1 MPLASGSHFGPY
13 EILSPLGVG
22 GMGEVYRVRDAK
34 LNRDVALKV
43 LRPEVAHDPERL
55 ARFRREA
62 QLLASLNHQ
71 NIAQVYGFEDAS
83 GHHGLLME
91 LVEGET
97 LAERIGRGAV
107 PLDEALA
114 IAKQIAEA
122 LEAAHERGII
132 HRDLKPAN
140 VKAREDGTVKVL
152 DFGLAKALDPRSADE
167 ARQESPYADSPT
179 FTAAM
184 TMPGIILGTAA
195 YMPPEQVKGRPV
207 DRRADLW
214 AFGCVLFEMLTGRRP
229 FEGETTSDVLAR
241 IIEREPDWSALP
253 AATPRSIRT
262 LLARCLV
269 KDRRR
274 RLDSAAAA
282 RLEIDDAS
290 QAADQFAAA
299 SDARRAGWTW
309 PTISAVVMLTGIV
322 GAVAA
327 WMLKPPAEPRPDP
340 VTRFAITLPP
350 AQSIAYSINDRD
362 LTLSAD
368 GTRLA
373 YTAGDRAQLM
383 VRRLDQLEA
392 SALPGIERARAPV
405 FSPDGRW
412 IAFFDQLDEGFTTGP
427 VVQRGALK
435 KASLSGGPPTTIAP
449 LTGASRGASW
459 AADDSILF
467 ATSDRSSGILRVPAG
482 GGETEVLTS
491 PDAARGEEDHLF
503 PSALPGKQAVLFT
516 ITNLGPDDHRIA
528 VYDLKTREQRVVRS
542 GSQPEYV
549 DTGHLIFIDRG
560 ALWAIRFDLET
571 LATAG
576 EAVAL
581 NERVLQL
588 GSANFAISRSGTLAY
603 LPERAGGSRAL
614 VWVDRGGRQQPIPL
628 PPGTYRNA
636 RLSPDGKRVALH
648 VFDQN
653 HQIWTSDL
661 AMPRLT
667 RLTFLTGNNL
677 PGRWGDTLAL
687 VDARRQAP
695 DLRVG
700 A

>member
-1 MPLASGSHFGPY
+1 MPLAIGSHFGPY

-71 NIAQVYGFEDAS
+71 NIAQVYGFEDAG

-97 LAERIGRGAV
+97 LADRIGRGAL

-152 DFGLAKALDPRSADE
+152 DFGLAKALDPRSAGE
-167 ARQESPYADSPT
+167 ARQESQYADSPT

-214 AFGCVLFEMLTGRRP
+214 AFGCVLFEMLTGQRP
-229 FEGETTSDVLAR
+229 FQGETTSDVLAR

-253 AATPRSIRT
+253 AATPRSIRR

-290 QAADQFAAA
+290 QAADQVAPA
-299 SDARRAGWTW
+299 SDAGRAGWTW
-309 PTISAVVMLTGIV
+309 WTIGAVVMLTGIA

-327 WMLKPPAEPRPDP
+327 WTLKPPAEPLPDP

-350 AQSIAYSINDRD
+350 AQPIAYSINDRD
-362 LTLSAD
+362 LALSAD

-392 SALPGIERARAPV
+392 LCRSPGLITRAP
-405 FSPDGRW
+405 
-412 IAFFDQLDEGFTTGP
+412 
-427 VVQRGALK
+427 
-435 KASLSGGPPTTIAP
+435 
-449 LTGASRGASW
+449 
-459 AADDSILF
+459 
-467 ATSDRSSGILRVPAG
+467 RSS
-482 GGETEVLTS
+482 
-491 PDAARGEEDHLF
+491 
-503 PSALPGKQAVLFT
+503 
-516 ITNLGPDDHRIA
+516 HRM
-528 VYDLKTREQRVVRS
+528 
-542 GSQPEYV
+542 
-549 DTGHLIFIDRG
+549 
-560 ALWAIRFDLET
+560 
-571 LATAG
+571 
-576 EAVAL
+576 
-581 NERVLQL
+581 
-588 GSANFAISRSGTLAY
+588 
-603 LPERAGGSRAL
+603 AGGSRSS
-614 VWVDRGGRQQPIPL
+614 I
-628 PPGTYRNA
+628 
-636 RLSPDGKRVALH
+636 
-648 VFDQN
+648 
-653 HQIWTSDL
+653 
-661 AMPRLT
+661 
-667 RLTFLTGNNL
+667 NL
-677 PGRWGDTLAL
+677 MKA
-687 VDARRQAP
+687 
-695 DLRVG
+695 
-700 A
+700 